1 MFSFGNYAGTGA
13 GTSSGDNL
21 VEAFGVSPSLEML
34 SFWVQVSDDHRSG
47 YKSRNAMIHS
57 LDATTEIRGPVTDPV
72 NSPSVM
78 MASSGPLSEDIH
90 VFDGTAQVYVAFVG
104 RARVIWALKTPE
116 DQQAQW
122 KLLGR

>member
-13 GTSSGDNL
+13 GTSSGDQ
-21 VEAFGVSPSLEML
+21 VAFGVSPSLELL
-34 SFWVQVSDDHRSG
+34 SLWVQVSENHRSG

-57 LDATTEIRGPVTDPV
+57 LDATTEFQGPVTDPV

-78 MASSGPLSEDIH
+78 MASSTPLSEDIH

>member
-34 SFWVQVSDDHRSG
+34 SFAIQVSPDHHKG
-47 YKSRNAMIHS
+47 NTSRNAQIRS
-57 LDATTEIRGPVTDPV
+57 LETQFKGPVTDPV

-78 MASSGPLSEDIH
+78 MASLPALSEDIH
-90 VFDGTAQVYVAFVG
+90 VFDGTSQVYVAFVG